1 MTNTGPVSAE
11 LRPAL
16 PVMVAETEE
25 ANSGKTLSFSTCHW
39 PAGERLCWF
48 ISSPAKLTVAN
59 SSDGSNG
66 FKCRATSYQRQMEL
80 ADLVHKY

>member
-16 PVMVAETEE
+16 PGMVAEE
-25 ANSGKTLSFSTCHW
+25 ASSGKMLSFSTCHW

-59 SSDGSNG
+59 PGDGSNG
-66 FKCRATSYQRQMEL
+66 FNCRATSY
-80 ADLVHKY
+80 